1 MAEAHAHELQLATL
15 AEAPAA
21 AGRLLRLVVAGGK
34 VTGIVALGCPL
45 RVFAPGRARFGPA
58 ALPLFGF
65 GLRCGTSGAL
75 LGLGRYDA
83 RGGERRS
90 GYNASSSQPSKF
102 AAGSLRHKEGA

>member
-21 AGRLLRLVVAGGK
+21 AGRPLRLVVAGGK

-58 ALPLFGF
+58 ALPLLGF
-65 GLRCGTSGAL
+65 GLRCGTPGAL
-75 LGLGRYDA
+75 LGLGRHRLRDDGA
-83 RGGERRS
+83 FGTRPRS
-90 GYNASSSQPSKF
+90 GY
-102 AAGSLRHKEGA
+102 GA

>member
-21 AGRLLRLVVAGGK
+21 AGCLLRLVVAGGK
-34 VTGIVALGCPL
+34 VTGILGNGRAL

-58 ALPLFGF
+58 ALPLLGL

-75 LGLGRYDA
+75 LGLGRHRLRDDGA
-83 RGGERRS
+83 FGTRPRS
-90 GYNASSSQPSKF
+90 GY
-102 AAGSLRHKEGA
+102 GEGDA